1 MIFEEKRFE
10 VGGKELVLR
19 SATEED
25 TEMLMSYL
33 KQVCGETRFLM
44 FEEDEVS
51 LTLDYEKE
59 FIRKHMESDDSTLI
73 IGLYDG
79 EYIGNCSFNREGA
92 SRRNAHRAGIGIAL
106 FQKFTGLGLGRI
118 MLTNL
123 LEFIKSLG
131 YEQVEL
137 IVIEGNDR
145 ARHLY
150 ESVGFVEYGRRPNA
164 NKYDDGTYADDI
176 LMVLQF

>member
-51 LTLDYEKE
+51 LTLD
-59 FIRKHMESDDSTLI
+59 
-73 IGLYDG
+73 
-79 EYIGNCSFNREGA
+79 
-92 SRRNAHRAGIGIAL
+92 
-106 FQKFTGLGLGRI
+106 
-118 MLTNL
+118 
-123 LEFIKSLG
+123 
-131 YEQVEL
+131 
-137 IVIEGNDR
+137 
-145 ARHLY
+145 
-150 ESVGFVEYGRRPNA
+150 
-164 NKYDDGTYADDI
+164 
-176 LMVLQF
+176 

>member
-1 MIFEEKRFE
+1 MIFEEKRFT
-10 VGGKELVLR
+10 VNGKELVLR
-19 SATEED
+19 SATED
-25 TEMLMSYL
+25 DAEMLLSYL
-33 KQVCGETRFLM
+33 KTVCGETRFLM
-44 FEEDEVS
+44 YEEDEVNI
-51 LTLDYEKE
+51 TLEGEKG
-59 FIRKHMESDDSTLI
+59 FIRNHIETDDNVLI

-79 EYIGNCSFNREGA
+79 EYIGNCSFDRQGM
-92 SRRNAHRAGIGIAL
+92 SRRNHHRASIGIAL

-123 LEFIKSLG
+123 LEFIKAQG

-150 ESVGFVEYGRRPNA
+150 ESVGFKEYGRLPKA

>member
-1 MIFEEKRFE
+1 
-10 VGGKELVLR
+10 
-19 SATEED
+19 
-25 TEMLMSYL
+25 
-33 KQVCGETRFLM
+33 
-44 FEEDEVS
+44 
-51 LTLDYEKE
+51 
-59 FIRKHMESDDSTLI
+59 MESDDSTLI